1 MQRYRLG
8 FDIGGTFTDF
18 ALVDLQSGALHV
30 HKCLTTPDNPA
41 AGALAGLRALLERA
55 AIAAAEIDI
64 VVHGTTLVANTL
76 IERTGAKVGLV
87 TSLGYRDT
95 LEIRNEQRYDIYD
108 LFLQYPEPL
117 APRHLRLGVRE
128 RCDRDGRVL
137 VRPDA
142 IVVGNVAPPWLPSF
156 PPSAARRS
164 RPPARRAGG
173 APVPLTPQTG
183 RCVPKAPRS
192 TSQIWPSVAPAWN
205 ASLKA

>member
-41 AGALAGLRALLERA
+41 AGALAGLRVLLERA

-76 IERTGAKVGLV
+76 IERTGARVGLL
-87 TSLGYRDT
+87 TTAGHRDT

-117 APRHLRLGVRE
+117 APRYLRLGVHE

-142 IVVGNVAPPWLPSF
+142 SELQNLANQMRAEAVEAVAISF
-156 PPSAARRS
+156 LHAYRNPENEQAAAR
-164 RPPARRAGG
+164 
-173 APVPLTPQTG
+173 
-183 RCVPKAPRS
+183 
-192 TSQIWPSVAPAWN
+192 I
-205 ASLKA
+205 

>member
-55 AIAAAEIDI
+55 AIAAVDIDI

-76 IERTGAKVGLV
+76 IERTGARVGLL
-87 TSLGYRDT
+87 TTAGHRDT

-128 RCDRDGRVL
+128 RCDRDGRT
-137 VRPDA
+137 
-142 IVVGNVAPPWLPSF
+142 
-156 PPSAARRS
+156 PPSSKGS
-164 RPPARRAGG
+164 RLDDFFRLRFFDK
-173 APVPLTPQTG
+173 VRHDLL
-183 RCVPKAPRS
+183 
-192 TSQIWPSVAPAWN
+192 SV
-205 ASLKA
+205 LLGQHL